1 MYVTLAFFTP
11 PPVFS
16 QVKFYPAKFLSR
28 LMIIQI
34 TFTAIYFGNA
44 KVAGLGEIFVQQKI
58 LAVWY
63 FHADFYSVA
72 SWKRAHYMYIQ
83 SWLQLYLIIHLLPVS
98 NSRVLTQI

>member
-1 MYVTLAFFTP
+1 M
-11 PPVFS
+11 
-16 QVKFYPAKFLSR
+16 
-28 LMIIQI
+28 

-63 FHADFYSVA
+63 FYADFYSIPTVA
-72 SWKRAHYMYIQ
+72 SWKRAHYMDVQ

-98 NSRVLTQI
+98 NSRVSTQI